1 MRDSWVTSE
10 KSKGKGKGS
19 ATQRTDKCK
28 SRATQP
34 AVKGKSFATGGKTKT
49 GKEATLPLFLG
60 PDRDFVGNG
69 KHFRFAMHLQRVAG
83 SKVLAELI
91 IFIGSVEIDFL
102 RHAFCGGS
110 HPAEENGHEVQRKI
124 QRLELKIKAAEAKL
138 QYKKAQR
145 IEGKVQRGVLLQ
157 NDITHEEQQLLRDLA
172 SGTLLQNLNNAVTR
186 FGHGTLRMPGRSILI
201 GASTGGRTREVLDNW
216 QPPNIDKWMRGL
228 D

>member
-1 MRDSWVTSE
+1 M
-10 KSKGKGKGS
+10 KS
-19 ATQRTDKCK
+19 QF
-28 SRATQP
+28 
-34 AVKGKSFATGGKTKT
+34 VATGGKTNT
-49 GKEATLPLFLG
+49 GKEATLPFFLG
-60 PDRDFVGNG
+60 PYKDLVKKGT
-69 KHFRFAMHLQRVAG
+69 HSRFARHLQRVAG

-91 IFIGSVEIDFL
+91 ILIGSVVLYFL
-102 RHAFCGGS
+102 RQAFCGGS
-110 HPAEENGHEVQRKI
+110 HPAEENGDEVQRNI

-145 IEGKVQRGVLLQ
+145 IEGNVQRCVFLQ

-172 SGTLLQNLNNAVTR
+172 SGTMLQNLNHAVAR

-216 QPPNIDKWMRGL
+216 QPYNIDKWMRAELGWAPGL